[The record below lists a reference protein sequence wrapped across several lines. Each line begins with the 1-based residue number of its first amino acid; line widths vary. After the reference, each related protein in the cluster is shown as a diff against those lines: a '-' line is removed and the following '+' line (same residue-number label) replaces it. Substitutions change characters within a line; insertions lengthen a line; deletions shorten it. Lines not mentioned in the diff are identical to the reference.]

1 MEKYDFLL
9 LIYNNK
15 KNMKKNYSN
24 EKRKKIT
31 VTIDNDLIKLLDV
44 HTSNRSHTINLSLK
58 EYLTK
63 NGYDTTKIKI

>member
-1 MEKYDFLL
+1 
-9 LIYNNK
+9 
-15 KNMKKNYSN
+15 MKKNYSN

-31 VTIDNDLIKLLDV
+31 VTIDSDLIKLLDN
-44 HTSNRSHTINLSLK
+44 HTANRSHAINLSLK